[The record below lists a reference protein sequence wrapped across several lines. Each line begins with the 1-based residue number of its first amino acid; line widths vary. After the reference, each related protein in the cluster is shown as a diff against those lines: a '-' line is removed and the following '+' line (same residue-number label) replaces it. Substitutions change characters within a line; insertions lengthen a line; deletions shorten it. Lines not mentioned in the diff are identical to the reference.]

1 MTKILV
7 VNSKNGAENIRLS
20 RLATRKSNL
29 IEDKEKWKV
38 LAKNP
43 CSELLPATDEKLK
56 KFEDMGTTISNR
68 IFSKRADYFK
78 IDSINQVT
86 GAMIAQMATLY
97 LESHD
102 LLQIEF
108 CRDPSRQSIDEE
120 VQVATLKH
128 YIPDATVKKITNG
141 TIILHEGDFT
151 SSKKKN
157 KEVQARSI
165 DITVNRNQKEFYIFA
180 KYAGVAGGG
189 QSHQAGESQRFVKEA
204 MKYIDKNND
213 GKYFIILMD
222 GEEAERHIPEFN
234 DMLKDYP
241 NMISGNCE
249 DVIDFVLSNS

>member
-1 MTKILV
+1 MSKVIV
-7 VNSKNGAENIRLS
+7 VKNKNGSENIRLS
-20 RLATRKSNL
+20 RLETRKSNL
-29 IEDKEKWKV
+29 AEDKEKWKV

-43 CSELLPATDEKLK
+43 CSTLLPTNDKKLK
-56 KFEDMGTTISNR
+56 KFQDMGTTITNR
-68 IFSKRADYFK
+68 IFSKRADYFN
-78 IDSINQVT
+78 ISNINEVT

-97 LESHD
+97 LESHE

-108 CRDPSRQSIDEE
+108 CRDPSRQSIDEK
-120 VQVATLKH
+120 VQIATLKH
-128 YIPDATVKKITNG
+128 YIPNATVKKITNG
-141 TIILHEGDFT
+141 TILLHEGNFI

-157 KEVQARSI
+157 KDVQARSI
-165 DITVNRNQKEFYIFA
+165 DITVDRNQKEFYIFA

-189 QSHQAGESQRFVKEA
+189 QSHQAGESKRFIKEA

-234 DMLKDYP
+234 DMIKDYP